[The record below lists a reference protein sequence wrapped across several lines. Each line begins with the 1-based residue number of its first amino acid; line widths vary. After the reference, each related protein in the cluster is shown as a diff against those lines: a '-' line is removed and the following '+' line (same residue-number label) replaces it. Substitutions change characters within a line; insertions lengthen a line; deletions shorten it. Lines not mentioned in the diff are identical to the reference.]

1 LTTYLV
7 LNFANFFCF
16 WVKSNNIY
24 NVYIKQDTLTGN
36 DRSLRKCGLQ
46 IRLKRLDITGGL
58 LQKNHINEIK
68 ILLILSLYH
77 KEYIF
82 AILFTLKWYKGIINI
97 YQLNG

>member
-1 LTTYLV
+1 
-7 LNFANFFCF
+7 
-16 WVKSNNIY
+16 
-24 NVYIKQDTLTGN
+24 
-36 DRSLRKCGLQ
+36 
-46 IRLKRLDITGGL
+46 L